1 MSKLEEKKK
10 VKKEKLEL
18 SEHGTLPTK
27 EILTVVAVGDPHFQ
41 TTNIPEVNMFIDR
54 LENMCKEVKP
64 DLIVI
69 LGDLLHTHE
78 RLHVIPYNKALE
90 FVSKMRNITETIV
103 LVGNHDMCFA
113 QDTIVAMWDGTEK
126 YSQDIEVGDEV
137 MGDDGTPRKVLNLTR
152 GEAKMYDILQL
163 GADSYTVTKN
173 HILCLK
179 ILFPTEIYWN
189 VIENLWTVEWL
200 TSEFVI
206 KSKNFSITDNMTKEE
221 VKIIAEKFLETVPII
236 GIDKINISVC
246 DFLKLPEKI
255 KNKLFGYSNTY
266 EFFIKVLPSK
276 ETEFYGWE
284 TDGNHMFLLSDGTVV
299 HNCNNQQFLTTD
311 HWMNPMKEW
320 NGVKIVDTVY
330 HRDIKGYHLVFCPY
344 VYPGRFQE
352 ALDTDLREWK
362 GADCIFAHQEFYGC
376 KMGAIVSVDGDKWS
390 DCFPPVISGHIHS
403 KQNIEKNVYYCGS
416 SMQHAFGESEK
427 NVIPVIRFNG
437 HGSSIQQRGY
447 SLEEVDLELPRK
459 RIIYTDVHSIEDLK
473 IPEVSDDG
481 SHDKVKITI
490 SGVYDE
496 FKAFKKTKKYR
507 ELVKT
512 GTKVVFKPKKITK
525 EEQESSP
532 EVNETD
538 FSKIL
543 NALVLNE
550 KNSFLYKTYE
560 LVVNSKTITDT
571 DILFM

>member
-1 MSKLEEKKK
+1 MSKLEKKK
-10 VKKEKLEL
+10 LKKVECATIPKKE
-18 SEHGTLPTK
+18 T
-27 EILTVVAVGDPHFQ
+27 LTVVAVGDPHFQ

-54 LENMCKEVKP
+54 LESMCKELKP

-78 RLHVIPYNKALE
+78 RLHVTPYNKALE
-90 FVSKMRNITETIV
+90 FVTKMRNITDTIV

-113 QDTIVAMWDGTEK
+113 KNTPILMSDGTVK
-126 YSQDIEVGDEV
+126 YSQDINIGDIV
-137 MGDDGTPRKVLNLTR
+137 MGDDNTPRNVLNLTR
-152 GEAKMYDILQL
+152 GQGKMYDIIQL
-163 GADSYTVTKN
+163 CADSYTVTEN
-173 HILCLK
+173 HLLCLK

-189 VIENLWTVEWL
+189 VIEHLWTVEWI

-206 KSKNFSITDNMTKEE
+206 ETKNFSITDNLTKEE

-236 GIDKINISVC
+236 GISKINISVS

-255 KNKLFGYSNTY
+255 KNKLFGYSNTD
-266 EFFIKVLPSK
+266 EFFIKVLPSR

-299 HNCNNQQFLTTD
+299 HNCNNQQFLSTE

-320 NGVKIVDTVY
+320 GGVQIVDTVY

-352 ALDTDLREWK
+352 ALNTDQRDWK
-362 GADCIFAHQEFYGC
+362 DADCIFAHQEFYGC
-376 KMGAIVSVDGDKWS
+376 KMGAIVSVEGDQWDAK
-390 DCFPPVISGHIHS
+390 FPKVISGHIHS
-403 KQNIEKNVYYCGS
+403 KQSIGSNVYYCGS

-427 NVIPVIRFNG
+427 NVIPILRF
-437 HGSSIQQRGY
+437 SSTTGY
-447 SLEEVDLELPRK
+447 ELEEIDLALPRK
-459 RIIYTDVHSIEDLK
+459 RIVYTDVQNIDDVK
-473 IPEVSDDG
+473 IPEVLPDG
-481 SHDKVKITI
+481 TGDKVKITI

-512 GTKVVFKPKKITK
+512 GTKVVFKPKKVTNEEK
-525 EEQESSP
+525 EKDP

-538 FSKIL
+538 FTKIL
-543 NALVLNE
+543 NALVMNE
-550 KNSFLYKTYE
+550 RNSFLYQAYE
-560 LVVNSKTITDT
+560 LIVNSKTISED
-571 DILFM
+571 DILFT

>member
-1 MSKLEEKKK
+1 MSKLEKKK
-10 VKKEKLEL
+10 LKKVECATIAKKE
-18 SEHGTLPTK
+18 T
-27 EILTVVAVGDPHFQ
+27 LTVVAVGDPHFQ

-54 LENMCKEVKP
+54 LESMCKDLKP

-78 RLHVIPYNKALE
+78 RLHVTPYNKALE
-90 FVSKMRNITETIV
+90 FVTKMRNITDTIV

-113 QDTIVAMWDGTEK
+113 KNTPILMSDGTVK
-126 YSQDIEVGDEV
+126 YSQDINIGDIV
-137 MGDDGTPRKVLNLTR
+137 MGDDNNPRNVLNLTR
-152 GEAKMYDILQL
+152 GQAKMYDIIQL
-163 GADSYTVTKN
+163 GAQHYTVTEN
-173 HILCLK
+173 HLLCLK

-189 VIENLWTVEWL
+189 VIENLWTVEWI

-206 KSKNFSITDNMTKEE
+206 ETKNFSITDNLTKEE

-236 GIDKINISVC
+236 GISKINISVS

-255 KNKLFGYSNTY
+255 KNKLFGYSNTD
-266 EFFIKVLPSK
+266 EFFIKVLPSR

-299 HNCNNQQFLTTD
+299 HNCNNQQFLSTE

-320 NGVKIVDTVY
+320 GGVQIVDTVY

-352 ALDTDLREWK
+352 ALNTDQRDWK
-362 GADCIFAHQEFYGC
+362 HADCIFAHQEFYGC
-376 KMGAIVSVDGDKWS
+376 KMGAIVSVEGDQWNAK
-390 DCFPPVISGHIHS
+390 FPKVISGHIHS
-403 KQNIEKNVYYCGS
+403 KQSIGSNVYYCGS

-427 NVIPVIRFNG
+427 NVIPILRF
-437 HGSSIQQRGY
+437 SSTTGY
-447 SLEEVDLELPRK
+447 ELEEIDLALPRK
-459 RIIYTDVHSIEDLK
+459 RIVYTDVQNIDDVK
-473 IPEVSDDG
+473 IPEVLPDG
-481 SHDKVKITI
+481 TGDKVKITI

-512 GTKVVFKPKKITK
+512 GTKVVFKPKKVTNEEK
-525 EEQESSP
+525 EKDP

-538 FSKIL
+538 FTKIL
-543 NALVLNE
+543 NALVMNE
-550 KNSFLYKTYE
+550 RNSFLYQAYE
-560 LVVNSKTITDT
+560 LIVNSKTISEE
-571 DILFM
+571 DILFT